1 MGQKET
7 VKDQASRP
15 VSRIL
20 YPLRAVIIPLAPP
33 LLAGSSDLPESP
45 LPRGGWGWRAGPA
58 LLSYLVLL
66 RVGFTLPSRSPG
78 TRCALTA
85 PFHPYPPE
93 GGRYVFCGTCRESH
107 FERDPLAVNQH
118 AALRSPDFPLL
129 ACWRAAITRP
139 ACPSSYYTPSRI
151 LGSGSLVIPS
161 EAKNL
166 LLAATVNAQARRT
179 IGDQTRARRG
189 PVPQGCGPS
198 RAWSLRQPRRPRNR
212 SSC

>member
-20 YPLRAVIIPLAPP
+20 YPLRAVIIPLAPS

-93 GGRYVFCGTCRESH
+93 GGRYVFCGTCRESR
-107 FERDPLAVNQH
+107 FERDPLAANQH
-118 AALRSPDFPLL
+118 AALWSPDFPPL
-129 ACWRAAITRP
+129 ARRRAAITRP
-139 ACPSSYYTPSRI
+139 ACPSSYYT
-151 LGSGSLVIPS
+151 
-161 EAKNL
+161 
-166 LLAATVNAQARRT
+166 LALPLKAQAAN
-179 IGDQTRARRG
+179 GKGHLKEGGQTRARRG
-189 PVPQGCGPS
+189 LVPQGYGPS
-198 RAWSLRQPRRPRNR
+198 PAWSLRQPRQPRNR